1 MRHRMLSALFVT
13 TLIAGCAMATGPA
26 PQATSSSGLSA
37 GNAQLSVKMSSSIF
51 LQPVGPRKRV
61 VFLDGHNTSSAQNLH
76 FAGLI
81 RQRLK
86 AKGYR
91 ITNDPHRAQYM
102 LMWNVLYIGK
112 ETKAHTVAGALG
124 GGFGGALIG
133 NAIGGNST
141 GATAGALAGALV
153 GAIAAHYLAA
163 HKYMMVVDIQLEQRE
178 RGAVSRSETNS
189 RQGLGNSTMSR
200 GGNLRGWMVFRDRIV
215 AQAKGMRLTFNY
227 AVPALTKEVS
237 SELAGVF

>member
-1 MRHRMLSALFVT
+1 M
-13 TLIAGCAMATGPA
+13 
-26 PQATSSSGLSA
+26 
-37 GNAQLSVKMSSSIF
+37 
-51 LQPVGPRKRV
+51 
-61 VFLDGHNTSSAQNLH
+61 FLDGHNTSSAQDLH
-76 FAGLI
+76 FAGRI
-81 RQRLK
+81 RNLLK

-102 LMWNVLYIGK
+102 LMWNVLYVGK
-112 ETKAHTVAGALG
+112 ETKAHTAAGALT

-133 NAIGGNST
+133 NAVGGNSSST
-141 GATAGALAGALV
+141 VAGALAGALV
-153 GAIAAHYLAA
+153 GAIATQYLAT

-189 RQGLGNSTMSR
+189 RQGLGNSTMSS
-200 GGNLRGWMVFRDRIV
+200 GGNLRGWMVFRNRIV

-237 SELAGVF
+237 SELAGIF